1 MTRGLRAIATSG
13 AFGAIRRPRGEE
25 ADMRRVG
32 TMLILS
38 TLMLA
43 ASAGSAAAA
52 KPTREFLPAPE
63 FIQFAA
69 GELCDF
75 PVRIDV
81 LINKEYG
88 TTFFDEFGQPTHT
101 IVAGRL
107 VLRLVNLD
115 TSKSVI
121 VNASGPG
128 LVVYEGDNIRVTLR
142 GRSLIFLPS
151 DHLLYLN
158 TGQVVEFGNG
168 SIQPV
173 VLPVISQ
180 IGRRVD
186 YCPILG

>member
-1 MTRGLRAIATSG
+1 
-13 AFGAIRRPRGEE
+13 
-25 ADMRRVG
+25 MRRVG
-32 TMLILS
+32 TVVILS

-43 ASAGSAAAA
+43 VLATPAAAA

-63 FIQFAA
+63 FIEFAA
-69 GELCDF
+69 GELCAF

-88 TTFFDEFGQPTHT
+88 TTFFDAAGQPTRT

-107 VLRLVNLD
+107 VLRLVNVD
-115 TSKSVI
+115 TSKSVV

-168 SIQPV
+168 TIQPV

-180 IGRRVD
+180 VGHRVD
-186 YCPILG
+186 YCPILV

>member
-1 MTRGLRAIATSG
+1 
-13 AFGAIRRPRGEE
+13 
-25 ADMRRVG
+25 MRRVS
-32 TMLILS
+32 TLVILS
-38 TLMLA
+38 SLMLV
-43 ASAGSAAAA
+43 ASAAPAAAA
-52 KPTREFLPAPE
+52 QPTREFLPAPE
-63 FIQFAA
+63 FIEFAA

-88 TTFFDEFGQPTHT
+88 TTFFDESGQPIHT
-101 IVAGRL
+101 IVTGRL
-107 VLRLVNLD
+107 ILGLVNVD
-115 TSKSVI
+115 TSKAIV

-142 GRSLIFLPS
+142 GRALIFLPS

-168 SIQPV
+168 TIQPV

-180 IGRRVD
+180 TGHRVD
-186 YCPILG
+186 YCPILA

>member
-1 MTRGLRAIATSG
+1 
-13 AFGAIRRPRGEE
+13 
-25 ADMRRVG
+25 MRRVG
-32 TMLILS
+32 TVVILSSLMLIV
-38 TLMLA
+38 
-43 ASAGSAAAA
+43 SAAPAVGA
-52 KPTREFLPAPE
+52 RPTREFLPAPD
-63 FIQFAA
+63 FIEFAA

-81 LINKEYG
+81 LVNKEFG
-88 TTFFDEFGQPTHT
+88 TTFFDDSGQPTRT
-101 IVAGRL
+101 LVSGRL
-107 VLRLVNLD
+107 ILRLVNLD
-115 TSKSVI
+115 TSDSTV

-168 SIQPV
+168 TIQPV
-173 VLPVISQ
+173 VLPVISR

-186 YCPILG
+186 YCPILT

>member
-1 MTRGLRAIATSG
+1 
-13 AFGAIRRPRGEE
+13 
-25 ADMRRVG
+25 MRRVG
-32 TMLILS
+32 TVVILS
-38 TLMLA
+38 ILVLI
-43 ASAGSAAAA
+43 ASAAPAAAA
-52 KPTREFLPAPE
+52 RPTREFLPAPE
-63 FIQFAA
+63 FIEFAA

-81 LINKEYG
+81 LVNKEFG
-88 TTFFDEFGQPTHT
+88 TTFFDADGQPTRT
-101 IVAGRL
+101 LVSGRL
-107 VLRLVNLD
+107 ILRLVNLD
-115 TSKSVI
+115 TSKSTV

-168 SIQPV
+168 TIQPV
-173 VLPVISQ
+173 VLPVISR

-186 YCPILG
+186 YCPILT

>member
-1 MTRGLRAIATSG
+1 
-13 AFGAIRRPRGEE
+13 
-25 ADMRRVG
+25 MRRVG
-32 TMLILS
+32 SIVILS
-38 TLMLA
+38 TLMLIASTAPVA
-43 ASAGSAAAA
+43 AT

-63 FIQFAA
+63 FVEFAA
-69 GELCDF
+69 GELCAF

-81 LINKEYG
+81 LINQEYG
-88 TTFFDEFGQPTHT
+88 TTFVDASGQPTHT
-101 IVAGRL
+101 IVTGRL
-107 VLRLVNLD
+107 VLQVSNLA
-115 TSKSVI
+115 TSKSVV

-168 SIQPV
+168 TIQPV

-180 IGRRVD
+180 TGRRVD
-186 YCPILG
+186 YCPILA

>member
-1 MTRGLRAIATSG
+1 
-13 AFGAIRRPRGEE
+13 
-25 ADMRRVG
+25 MRRVPVA
-32 TMLILS
+32 LILS
-38 TLMLA
+38 TVLLLVA
-43 ASAGSAAAA
+43 AAPAAAA

-63 FIQFAA
+63 FIEFAA

-81 LINKEYG
+81 LVNREYG
-88 TTFFDEFGQPTHT
+88 TTFFDESGQPTHT
-101 IVAGRL
+101 IVTGRL

-115 TSKSVI
+115 TSDSVI

-142 GRSLIFLPS
+142 GRSLIFLPA

-158 TGQVVEFGNG
+158 SGRVVEFGNG
-168 SIQPV
+168 AIQPV

-180 IGRRVD
+180 TGHRVD
-186 YCPILG
+186 YCPILA

>member
-1 MTRGLRAIATSG
+1 
-13 AFGAIRRPRGEE
+13 
-25 ADMRRVG
+25 MRRVG
-32 TMLILS
+32 TLVILS
-38 TLMLA
+38 TLMLV
-43 ASAGSAAAA
+43 ASAAPAAAA
-52 KPTREFLPAPE
+52 KPIREFLPAPE
-63 FIQFAA
+63 FIEFAA

-81 LINKEYG
+81 LINQEYG

-101 IVAGRL
+101 IITGRL
-107 VLRLVNLD
+107 VLGLVNLD
-115 TSKSVI
+115 TSKSAV

-168 SIQPV
+168 TIQPV

-186 YCPILG
+186 YCPILS